1 MNNCICKIYLG
12 NEEVGIGFLCKIPLN
27 NNLLPVL
34 FINNQILN
42 NLGHNIIIKLIINK
56 EVKKIKIDNSRK
68 RYINYDK
75 NMNIAIIEIKP
86 NKDKI
91 YNYLEIDENEISKN
105 EKNLEI
111 EHKNIYY
118 ILSK

>member
-1 MNNCICKIYLG
+1 LDIKQEELNKEQPIQISLEGKKRILFQMNNCICKIYLG

-56 EVKKIKIDNSRK
+56 EVKKN
-68 RYINYDK
+68 K
-75 NMNIAIIEIKP
+75 NR
-86 NKDKI
+86 
-91 YNYLEIDENEISKN
+91 
-105 EKNLEI
+105 
-111 EHKNIYY
+111 
-118 ILSK
+118 